1 MTAIADIRT
10 DGGNGVGLCGSRGGP
25 GSRAHD
31 GRIKGRDVRAV
42 GGERVQRVSDGIGD
56 VRVNSAPRKFLEL
69 SDRIH
74 FSAMCVRPR

>member
-1 MTAIADIRT
+1 MSAIAQIRT
-10 DGGNGVGLCGSRGGP
+10 IGGYGVCLRGRWRGP

-31 GRIKGRDVRAV
+31 GRIKGRNVRAV